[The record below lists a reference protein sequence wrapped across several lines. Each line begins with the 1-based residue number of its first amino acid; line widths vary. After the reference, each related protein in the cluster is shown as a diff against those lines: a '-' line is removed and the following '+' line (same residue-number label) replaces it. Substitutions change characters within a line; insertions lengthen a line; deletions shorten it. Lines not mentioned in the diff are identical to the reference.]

1 MHPTGTPDELIAAV
15 GRQFH
20 RDYGVVLRAVLFTVD
35 RHRAPEV
42 TGVTTGHLPGLRS
55 RLTRRTQRHP
65 LPIGVA
71 ALYCSTK
78 IRNGQSHDRNWP
90 LSWVGDTGIEP
101 VTSSV

>member
-1 MHPTGTPDELIAAV
+1 MHPTGTPDELITAV
-15 GRQFH
+15 GRPFH
-20 RDYGVVLRAVLFTVD
+20 RDHGVVLRAVLFTVD
-35 RHRAPEV
+35 KHRAREV

-65 LPIGVA
+65 LPIGVT
-71 ALYCSTK
+71 ALCCR

-90 LSWVGDTGIEP
+90 LSWLGDTGIEP